1 MIERQLRNTI
11 LSRWDSGK
19 VLIILGARQVGKTTL
34 IQSIC
39 ESMGDYLY
47 LTGDDI
53 PTRLQLEN
61 IGLAQLQQIIQQ
73 HPTIFIDEAQRIPNI
88 GIIAKLI
95 HDHIKGVRIILS
107 GSSSLELLSS
117 INEPLTGRKWEYH
130 LYPIS
135 FTEIK
140 NHFGYLHAIQSLENY
155 LIYGSYPDVLNHP
168 GDEQG
173 ILKQLSGSYLYK
185 DLLDYQ
191 GIRRPEILSKLLVA
205 LSLQVGAEVS
215 YNELSHLLQ
224 ADRLTIETYISLL
237 EQAFVIFR
245 LSSFSR
251 NMRNEIKSGRKIYFF
266 DNGVRNAL
274 INNFNPIAL
283 RTDIGAL
290 WENFLISERVKRNS
304 YQQLFHNRYFWRTHA
319 KQEIDYIEEYN
330 GHIYAYEFKWS
341 GKKQTRLPESFSA
354 AYPNTSFQTITK
366 DNFLEF
372 VDA

>member
-1 MIERQLRNTI
+1 MIERLLRSTI

-19 VLIILGARQVGKTTL
+19 VLVILGARQVGKTTL

-39 ESMGDYLY
+39 ESKGDFLY

-61 IGLAQLQQIIQQ
+61 IGLAQLRQIIQQ
-73 HPTIFIDEAQRIPNI
+73 HPTIFIDEAQQIPNI

-95 HDHIKGVRIILS
+95 HDQMKEVRIIVS

-140 NHFGYLHAIQSLENY
+140 NHFGYLHAVQSLENY
-155 LIYGSYPDVLNHP
+155 LIYGTYPEVLNHP
-168 GDEQG
+168 GDEQA

-191 GIRRPEILSKLLVA
+191 GIRRPEILFKLLVA

-224 ADRLTIETYISLL
+224 VDRHTIETYISLL

-290 WENFLISERVKRNS
+290 WENFLVSERVKRNS

-330 GHIYAYEFKWS
+330 GQIYAYGFKWS
-341 GKKQTRLPESFSA
+341 GKKHIRLPESFSKS
-354 AYPNTSFQTITK
+354 YPNTSFQTITK
-366 DNFLEF
+366 DNFMEF
-372 VDA
+372 VDV